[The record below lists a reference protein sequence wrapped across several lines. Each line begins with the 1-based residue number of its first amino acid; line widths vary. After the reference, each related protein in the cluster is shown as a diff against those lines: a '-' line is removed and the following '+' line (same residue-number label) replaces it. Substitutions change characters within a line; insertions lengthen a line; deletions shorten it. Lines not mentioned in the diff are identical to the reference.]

1 MTAPDFRSSATTPAQ
16 VTAQVPANV
25 PANVSA
31 SASSEAS
38 AHPPASAPAPAH
50 VAILDDEPDITQL
63 LAGYLA
69 SHGFRTTQLHTGRTL
84 MDLMAADT
92 PDLVLLDLGLPGED
106 GFVIARQLRE
116 HWRCGLVIVT
126 GRGDAVDKVVGLEV
140 GADDY
145 VTKPFD
151 LRELVARVKAVLR
164 RLAPGSTAGPA
175 GAVASGTPGAAP
187 SATTAPPGL
196 SGGPPGEIVHDL
208 SAGRERLHFEGWT
221 MDVSARRV
229 TGPDGEQVA
238 LTTGEFDLL
247 HILMLHPGR
256 VLSRDFLLEHTRGRE
271 SGPFDRTIDVQVGR
285 LRRKLG
291 AESGEGQWIKS
302 VRGAGY
308 LFAPRV
314 TSTRST

>member
-1 MTAPDFRSSATTPAQ
+1 MTAPDLFPSATAP
-16 VTAQVPANV
+16 
-25 PANVSA
+25 A
-31 SASSEAS
+31 SATS
-38 AHPPASAPAPAH
+38 PVPAPAPAH

-63 LAGYLA
+63 LAAYLG
-69 SHGFRTTQLHTGRTL
+69 SHGFRTTQLHTGRAL
-84 MDLMAADT
+84 MDLMTADT

-106 GFVIARQLRE
+106 GFLIARQLRE

-151 LRELVARVKAVLR
+151 LRELVARAKAVLR
-164 RLAPGSTAGPA
+164 RLAPAP
-175 GAVASGTPGAAP
+175 AVA
-187 SATTAPPGL
+187 TAPTAVPVPVPMPVAEAHTL
-196 SGGPPGEIVHDL
+196 
-208 SAGRERLHFEGWT
+208 LHFDGWT
-221 MDVSARRV
+221 VDVAARRV
-229 TGPDGEQVA
+229 TGPGGEEAA

-247 HILMLHPGR
+247 HIFLLHPGR
-256 VLSRDFLLEHTRGRE
+256 VLSRDFLLEQTRGRE

>member
-1 MTAPDFRSSATTPAQ
+1 MTLPGSL
-16 VTAQVPANV
+16 
-25 PANVSA
+25 
-31 SASSEAS
+31 
-38 AHPPASAPAPAH
+38 PPAAPVAALPSPVPSH

-69 SHGFRTTQLHTGRTL
+69 SHGFRTTQLHHGRAL
-84 MDLMAADT
+84 MELMAADT

-126 GRGDAVDKVVGLEV
+126 GRGDAVDKIVGLEV

-164 RLAPGSTAGPA
+164 RMAPE
-175 GAVASGTPGAAP
+175 PGAAIGASP
-187 SATTAPPGL
+187 TGAASMSTATSSESPG
-196 SGGPPGEIVHDL
+196 GIVQDL
-208 SAGRERLHFEGWT
+208 AAGRERLHFEGWT
-221 MDVSARRV
+221 VDVAARRV
-229 TGPDGEQVA
+229 TGPDGAEVL
-238 LTTGEFDLL
+238 LTTGEFELL
-247 HILMLHPGR
+247 HVFLLHPGR

-314 TSTRST
+314 TSTLSA